1 MKAKRYVYEF
11 ASAEKRFFER
21 MARENAD
28 GADIF
33 RQKIHDIDRAVWSVE
48 RGYITDLEAVR
59 IIAAPLSD

>member
-21 MARENAD
+21 MAKENA
-28 GADIF
+28 GSAEIF
-33 RQKIHDIDRAVWSVE
+33 QRKINDIDRAVLSVE

-59 IIAAPLSD
+59 IIAAPISD